1 MRMELLVVI
10 LKKMQI
16 IDELLKELAEGGIK
30 GATILDG
37 TGMAEALMN
46 MEDLPMFGLLRKV
59 LADDDREL
67 SKVMLIVLT
76 DEQMLTARK
85 IIRRVVGDLN
95 APNTGIMFTLPVTY
109 VEGLGD

>member
-1 MRMELLVVI
+1 MELLVVI

>member
-1 MRMELLVVI
+1 MELLVVI
-10 LKKMQI
+10 LKKLQI

-95 APNTGIMFTLPVTY
+95 TPNTGIMFTLPVTY

>member
-1 MRMELLVVI
+1 MRIELLVVI

-30 GATILDG
+30 GATILYG

-95 APNTGIMFTLPVTY
+95 ARNTGIMFTLPVTY